1 MVENFKTIC
10 RTNEDQAIWVL
21 CNQRYDISENIS
33 EFVRYFILDPLTE
46 IGRLDVGSIVN
57 ASNVSRTNMVA
68 LIGGGERP
76 KFSQNTLVVYDAA
89 ASEPVMDITF
99 GSPLRKVVTERSALL
114 TPPTLQSPTLSL

>member
-1 MVENFKTIC
+1 MQHRLCSIC
-10 RTNEDQAIWVL
+10 YACCELWDSFL
-21 CNQRYDISENIS
+21 YS
-33 EFVRYFILDPLTE
+33 DPLTE

-99 GSPLRKVVTERSALL
+99 GSPLRKVVTEQ
-114 TPPTLQSPTLSL
+114 TNHYE

>member
-1 MVENFKTIC
+1 MV
-10 RTNEDQAIWVL
+10 
-21 CNQRYDISENIS
+21 
-33 EFVRYFILDPLTE
+33 ILDPLTE

-89 ASEPVMDITF
+89 DSEPVMDITF
-99 GSPLRKVVTERSALL
+99 GSPLRLAVTDSDSFSDNLKWAKSSRLSM
-114 TPPTLQSPTLSL
+114 TLIPNTGFYLFEGIL

>member
-1 MVENFKTIC
+1 MAKIVFSRLKTRILPYS
-10 RTNEDQAIWVL
+10 A
-21 CNQRYDISENIS
+21 YDMHTVSS
-33 EFVRYFILDPLTE
+33 FLYSDPLTE

-99 GSPLRKVVTERSALL
+99 GSPLRKVVTE
-114 TPPTLQSPTLSL
+114 

>member
-1 MVENFKTIC
+1 MGC
-10 RTNEDQAIWVL
+10 S
-21 CNQRYDISENIS
+21 QRYDISENIS

-99 GSPLRKVVTERSALL
+99 GSPLRKVVIAKMEALL
-114 TPPTLQSPTLSL
+114 ISPTTANASIAHASFVDHP

>member
-1 MVENFKTIC
+1 M
-10 RTNEDQAIWVL
+10 
-21 CNQRYDISENIS
+21 
-33 EFVRYFILDPLTE
+33 TE

-89 ASEPVMDITF
+89 AHQ
-99 GSPLRKVVTERSALL
+99 VVSQIDKSFEAVAINT
-114 TPPTLQSPTLSL
+114 

>member
-1 MVENFKTIC
+1 MSLNNTFIRRSHFLVGLRNFQVHVPKLT
-10 RTNEDQAIWVL
+10 RQNLT
-21 CNQRYDISENIS
+21 
-33 EFVRYFILDPLTE
+33 VRFTCFNPRLELSNFFSDPLTE

-99 GSPLRKVVTERSALL
+99 GSPLRKVVIVKTEAL
-114 TPPTLQSPTLSL
+114 

>member
-1 MVENFKTIC
+1 M
-10 RTNEDQAIWVL
+10 
-21 CNQRYDISENIS
+21 
-33 EFVRYFILDPLTE
+33 TE

-99 GSPLRKVVTERSALL
+99 GSPLRKVVIANMEALL
-114 TPPTLQSPTLSL
+114 IPPTTANASTAHASFVDHP

>member
-1 MVENFKTIC
+1 MILWEPTV
-10 RTNEDQAIWVL
+10 
-21 CNQRYDISENIS
+21 Y
-33 EFVRYFILDPLTE
+33 LDPLTE

-99 GSPLRKVVTERSALL
+99 GSPLRKVVTDDIILALLPPSAL
-114 TPPTLQSPTLSL
+114 